1 MKYEKIRKQVLEAIL
16 EAVDKGL
23 INGTSGNIAMRDDE
37 EDVVAITPSGISY
50 TGMTAEDIAIVDLNG
65 KWLEGPY
72 KPSSEV
78 PMHTAVMR
86 ARPDVKATVHTHSM
100 FATIMAMGDSPELRP
115 ITPPQCEFTPV
126 GIVPF
131 TMPGSNDVADKVVT
145 TLGEK
150 GRACLIKNHGMFSC
164 GKDMKAAMHATIYT
178 EEMAQTT
185 FYAKSLGN
193 YEPMPK
199 EAEEAMQALIAADQ
213 AV

>member
-16 EAVDKGL
+16 EAVDKRL
-23 INGTSGNIAMRDDE
+23 INGTSGNIAMRDE
-37 EDVVAITPSGISY
+37 EDDVVAITPSGISY
-50 TGMTAEDIAIVDLNG
+50 IGMKAEDIAIVDLNG

-86 ARPDVKATVHTHSM
+86 ARKEVRATVHTHSM
-100 FATIMAMGDSPELRP
+100 FATIMAMGKSPELRP

-131 TMPGSNDVADKVVT
+131 TMPGSNDAADKVVEA
-145 TLGEK
+145 LGEK
-150 GRACLIKNHGMFSC
+150 GKACLIKNHGMFTC

-178 EEMAQTT
+178 EEMAQAT
-185 FYAKSLGN
+185 FYAKSLGT

-199 EAEEAMQALIAADQ
+199 EAEKAMQALIAADQ